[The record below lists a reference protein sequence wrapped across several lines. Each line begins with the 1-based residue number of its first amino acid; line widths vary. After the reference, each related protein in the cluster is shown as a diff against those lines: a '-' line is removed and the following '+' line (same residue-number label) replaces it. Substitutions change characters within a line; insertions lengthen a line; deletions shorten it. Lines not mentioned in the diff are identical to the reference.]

1 MDKLTNMRAF
11 TKVVTHGSFT
21 EAARDM
27 LLSRSAISKYVMDLE
42 SDLGVQLLNRTTQS
56 VSPTDIGH
64 RYYERCIA
72 ILADIEEAELTLAD
86 SQAQPRG
93 PLRVNAPMSFGT
105 KYLGHAISDFMG
117 RYPELQI
124 SLVLSD
130 EQLDTV
136 QEGFD
141 VTIRLTDSPPLGLVG
156 RKIGGI
162 ARSLCA
168 SPSYLE
174 REGIPKHPSDLLNH
188 TCLSYSYLAS
198 GLQWRLVGTD
208 GPHNIQVPW
217 FLCSNNGEVLRDVA
231 IDGRG
236 IALLPTFIISS
247 QLQDG
252 ALVSV
257 LSDYKTP
264 DMSICALY
272 PSTRY
277 VPVKLRVFID
287 FLVERFASLQARI

>member
-11 TKVVTHGSFT
+11 TKVVAHGSFT

-42 SDLGVQLLNRTTQS
+42 ADLGVQLLNRTTQS

-64 RYYERCIA
+64 RHYERCIA
-72 ILADIEEAELTLAD
+72 ILADIEDAELALSHA
-86 SQAQPRG
+86 QVQPRG
-93 PLRVNAPMSFGT
+93 LLRVNAPMSFGT
-105 KYLGHAISDFMG
+105 KYLGHTISDFME

-141 VTIRLTDSPPLGLVG
+141 VTIRLTDSPPLGLIG
-156 RKIGGI
+156 RKIGGV
-162 ARSLCA
+162 ARTLCA
-168 SPSYLE
+168 SPAYIE
-174 REGIPKHPSDLLNH
+174 RAGIPKHPSDLLNH

-198 GLQWRLVGTD
+198 GLQWRLSGAD
-208 GPHNIQVPW
+208 GDHNIQVPW
-217 FLCSNNGEVLRDVA
+217 LLCSNNGEILRDVA

-236 IALLPTFIISS
+236 IALLPTFIVAA
-247 QLQDG
+247 QLHDG
-252 ALVSV
+252 GLVQV
-257 LSDYKTP
+257 LSNFNAP
-264 DMSICALY
+264 EMSICALY

-287 FLVERFASLQARI
+287 FLVERFASLQSRI